1 MTRNYQLIFR
11 TEPAMQT
18 SLGFQSESNND
29 LALDDYRRGPS
40 WRTLVVATVNW
51 VTFDTWFILA
61 WLDCFVNVH
70 KAHSVCQ

>member
-1 MTRNYQLIFR
+1 MTRNYYPIFR

-18 SLGFQSESNND
+18 SLGFESESNSD
-29 LALDDYRRGPS
+29 LALYE
-40 WRTLVVATVNW
+40 RTLVVATVNW

-61 WLDCFVNVH
+61 WLDCFVNVQ